1 MKARTVFAAAIAM
14 LMLVGTQAQAKS
26 PRGERPP
33 RAPRPTVAPDHP
45 RLPGHSKLD
54 RMIELGL
61 SDSQILEIDEIRQDH
76 MEKVLPLKRE
86 LHDLMEQKREL
97 GEDASNNRDK
107 IVQLSKKVGDIQAD
121 LEGLRID
128 LITDAKKVLS
138 DEQLEKLG
146 DRELFG
152 MHNGGR
158 FPHVLR
164 RGQTPPPPPD
174 SPEPDMDQQ

>member
-1 MKARTVFAAAIAM
+1 MNARTVVAMAVMM
-14 LMLVGTQAQAKS
+14 LMMVGTQAQAKS

-33 RAPRPTVAPDHP
+33 RAPRPAVAPDHQ

-61 SDSQILEIDEIRQDH
+61 SDSQILEIDQVRQDH

-97 GEDASNNRDK
+97 GEDASTNRDK
-107 IVQLSKKVGDIQAD
+107 IVQLSKKLGDIQAD

-152 MHNGGR
+152 MHKGGR
-158 FPHVLR
+158 FPHGPR
-164 RGQTPPPPPD
+164 RGQQPPPPPD
-174 SPEPDMDQQ
+174 SPEPHQDQR